1 MPNIDTNFLLLS
13 GLAGA
18 LAACSAVAAAPVLAA
33 DGDAPIEELI
43 IVGAREPV
51 DAAKLGSAI
60 SVLDRADL
68 EARQVP
74 ILSEILRDLPGLEV
88 SRTGPV
94 GSQTQIRI
102 RGAEGNQTLVLID
115 GIEATDP
122 VSNFEFDFA
131 DLLSTGI
138 ERIEVIRGPESALYG
153 SEAIGGVINIITRE
167 PASGRAF
174 EGLAEGGSFGT
185 VRLGATASAGGERGG
200 ATLSAGYYD
209 SDGISASPGGTERDG
224 YRNLTLSGKLV
235 ARPRDG
241 LTLGAVARYVDARSE
256 FDAQDFATGKVVDA
270 DRRRAFD
277 AFYGRVHAD
286 LALFDDIWTQTL
298 SLALTDTASDT
309 FADGAF
315 VSRFAGQR
323 WKLVYQSTIDAG
335 GLGALTA
342 AVEHEELDFRSKA
355 ADPADPSNQKKSDDQ
370 TSFVGEWRGDIA
382 ERGFVTV
389 GVRRDLNGTFA
400 DATTWRAT
408 ASYRL
413 TERVRLHTSYGT
425 GVSDPTFFDRF
436 GFFPDFFVGNPD
448 LKPEKARGWDAGIGY
463 RTSDDRLRLDAT
475 WFASELRDEIT
486 PTFDFATFLS
496 SVENQAGVSDRKGV
510 ELSGEARLG
519 AHLHLRA
526 SYTYLDATEPDGSRE
541 VRRAKHIASLGT
553 VYRLPDDRGEV
564 SLALDY
570 NGRQD
575 DLDFSTFPARR
586 VVLDDFL
593 LATLALRYRLR
604 EGIDLIARLE
614 NALDADYQNVLG
626 FNTPGIGAFAGL
638 SVRF

>member
-1 MPNIDTNFLLLS
+1 MPNIDTNSLLFS
-13 GLAGA
+13 HLAGA
-18 LAACSAVAAAPVLAA
+18 LAACLGVVACPALAA
-33 DGDAPIEELI
+33 DSDAPIEELI
-43 IVGAREPV
+43 IVGSREPV
-51 DAAKLGSAI
+51 AAATLGSAV

-74 ILSEILRDLPGLEV
+74 ILSAILRDLPGLEV

-131 DLLSTGI
+131 DLLTTGI
-138 ERIEVIRGPESALYG
+138 ERVEVIRGPESALYG
-153 SEAIGGVINIITRE
+153 SEAIGGVISIITRE
-167 PASGRAF
+167 PAIGRAF

-209 SDGISASPGGTERDG
+209 SDGVSASPAGTERDG

-241 LTLGAVARYVDARSE
+241 LTLGAVARYVDARSD

-298 SLALTDTASDT
+298 SLALTDTANDT
-309 FADGAF
+309 FADSAF

-323 WKLVYQSTIDAG
+323 WKLIYQSTVST

-355 ADPADPSNQKKSDDQ
+355 ADPADPSNQKQSDDQ
-370 TSFVGEWRGDIA
+370 TSFIGEWRGDLGGRA
-382 ERGFVTV
+382 FVTV

-413 TERVRLHTSYGT
+413 SERVRLHGSYGT

-448 LKPEKARGWDAGIGY
+448 LRPEKARGWDAGVGY
-463 RTSDDRLRLDAT
+463 RAPDDRLRLDVT
-475 WFASELRDEIT
+475 YFASELRDEIT

-496 SVENQAGVSDRKGV
+496 SVENQAGVSDRQGV
-510 ELSGEARLG
+510 ELSGEAQIG
-519 AHLHLRA
+519 PHLDLRA
-526 SYTYLDATEPDGSRE
+526 SYTFLDATEPDGSRE
-541 VRRAKHIASLGT
+541 VRRARNIASLSA
-553 VYRLPDDRGEV
+553 VYRLPDERGEL

-575 DLDFSTFPARR
+575 DLDFSTFPATR
-586 VVLDDFL
+586 VALDDFL

-604 EGIDLIARLE
+604 DGIDLVARLE